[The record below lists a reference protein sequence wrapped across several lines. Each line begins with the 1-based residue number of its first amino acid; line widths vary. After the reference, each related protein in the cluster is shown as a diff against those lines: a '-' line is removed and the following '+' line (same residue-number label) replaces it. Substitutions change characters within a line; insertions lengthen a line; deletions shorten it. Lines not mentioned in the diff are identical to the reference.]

1 MVIIMWIAQI
11 TSCTSKNISIRWM
24 KNHTLQF
31 CVLEIYI
38 MIGLAYDGEEFS
50 SYISNLMNL
59 LSRNVSLSELGKS
72 LRC

>member
-1 MVIIMWIAQI
+1 MWIAQI
-11 TSCTSKNISIRWM
+11 TSCTSENISIRLM

-38 MIGLAYDGEEFS
+38 LVSLAYGDGEFS
-50 SYISNLMNL
+50 SYIPNLVNL

>member
-1 MVIIMWIAQI
+1 
-11 TSCTSKNISIRWM
+11 M

-38 MIGLAYDGEEFS
+38 LVSLAYGDGEFS
-50 SYISNLMNL
+50 SYIPNLVNL